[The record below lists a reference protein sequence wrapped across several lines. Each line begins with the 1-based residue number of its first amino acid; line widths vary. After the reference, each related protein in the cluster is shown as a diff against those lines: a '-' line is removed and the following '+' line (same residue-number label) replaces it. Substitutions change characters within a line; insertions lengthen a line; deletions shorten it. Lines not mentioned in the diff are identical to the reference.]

1 MSTAFAG
8 SVIDPIDDKY
18 IDQRQMVSEG
28 GPLGPENFHDG
39 FNGDSEAPAD
49 TLEPDLEADL
59 EDIDEEYQ
67 RQRRMVWEGGPL
79 GPENYHW

>member
-28 GPLGPENFHDG
+28 GPLGPENFHSDDRDG
-39 FNGDSEAPAD
+39 SQTPEEA
-49 TLEPDLEADL
+49 LEDIETI